1 MGLKDVIGDFGL
13 VYKIN
18 VSNLAASLDWYG
30 NKLGLEHDAAYDGPT
45 WVQFNVPGV
54 SNLVIGL
61 NVDPVN
67 IGSGSAV
74 PTFVVKDI
82 EAARSGLVAQGIEVG
97 DVQDVGSGV
106 KLAFMKDP
114 DGNTLGL
121 RQNPA

>member
-1 MGLKDVIGDFGL
+1 MGLKDIIGDFDL

-30 NKLGLEHDAAYDGPT
+30 NKLGLEHDADFDGPT
-45 WVQFNVPGV
+45 WVQFKVPGV

-74 PTFVVKDI
+74 PTFVVKDL
-82 EAARSGLVAQGIEVG
+82 EAACNGLVANGIDAG
-97 DVQDVGSGV
+97 DIQDVGSGV
-106 KLAFMKDP
+106 KLSFFKDP

-121 RQNPA
+121 RQDPA